1 MYGGTIMYKIAFLGA
16 GNMGGAMIR
25 AIIDMKAELA
35 SNIYVYD
42 RDIAKLNVFA
52 EETGVNVSKS
62 AVDAV
67 LDADVIFLA
76 IKPNVID
83 NVCEE
88 IKKSIGGKYIVSI
101 AAGVTV
107 RRMLDILG
115 DDTKIVRSIP
125 NLPAMVGAG
134 ITGLFYYN
142 FDNNDESA
150 NTYIQ
155 NLFETFGKTVIVPK
169 EQMIDEMIS
178 VTSSSPAYFCLMIE
192 AMADAAVKAGFPRQ
206 DALVMAEQAMLGTA
220 KLLLEKGIHPAV
232 LKDSVCSPGGTT
244 IEAVT
249 SLEEGGFRNSIIK
262 AMEACE
268 RKAVRK
274 EGYV

>member
-1 MYGGTIMYKIAFLGA
+1 MSKIAFLGA

-25 AIIDMKAELA
+25 AIIEMKAESA

-52 EETGVNVSKS
+52 EETGVHVSKS

-67 LDADVIFLA
+67 LAADVIFLA
-76 IKPNVID
+76 VKPNVID
-83 NVCEE
+83 NVCED
-88 IKKSIGGKYIVSI
+88 IKKSINGKYIVSI

-107 RRMLDILG
+107 SRMINILG
-115 DDTKIVRSIP
+115 VDTKLVRSIP

-142 FDNNDESA
+142 FCDDDDKSKS
-150 NTYIQ
+150 YIQ
-155 NLFETFGKTVIVPK
+155 KLFEAFGKTVIVSG

-178 VTSSSPAYFCLMIE
+178 VTSSSPAYFCLMID
-192 AMADAAVKAGFPRQ
+192 AMADAAVKAGFTRK
-206 DALVMAEQAMLGTA
+206 DAIIMAEQAMFGTA
-220 KLLLEKGIHPAV
+220 KLLLEKEIHPAV
-232 LKDSVCSPGGTT
+232 LKDNVCSPGGTT

-249 SLEEGGFRNSIIK
+249 ALEEGGFRNSIIK

-268 RKAVRK
+268 KKAVRK

>member
-1 MYGGTIMYKIAFLGA
+1 MYKIAFLGA

-25 AIIDMKAELA
+25 AIIDMKAETA

-52 EETGVNVSKS
+52 EETGVHVSKS

-67 LDADVIFLA
+67 LAADVIFLA
-76 IKPNVID
+76 VKPNVID
-83 NVCEE
+83 NVCED
-88 IKKSIGGKYIVSI
+88 IKKSINGKYVVSI

-107 RRMLDILG
+107 SRMLNILG
-115 DDTKIVRSIP
+115 DDTKLVRSIP

-142 FDNNDESA
+142 FENSDDKA
-150 NTYIQ
+150 NSYIQ
-155 NLFETFGKTVIVPK
+155 KLFEAFGKTVIVPK

-178 VTSSSPAYFCLMIE
+178 VTSSSPAYFCLMID
-192 AMADAAVKAGFPRQ
+192 AMADAAVKAGFPRK
-206 DALVMAEQAMLGTA
+206 DALIMAEQAMYGTA
-220 KLLLEKGIHPAV
+220 KLLIEKDIHPAV

-249 SLEEGGFRNSIIK
+249 ALEENGFRNSVIK

-268 RKAVRK
+268 KKAVRK

>member
-1 MYGGTIMYKIAFLGA
+1 MYKIAFLGA

-25 AIIDMKAELA
+25 AIVDMKAENA

-42 RDIAKLNVFA
+42 RDTDKLKAFA
-52 EETGVNVSKS
+52 EAVGVNISESSK
-62 AVDAV
+62 DAV
-67 LDADVIFLA
+67 MSADVIFLA
-76 IKPNVID
+76 VKPNVID

-88 IKKSIGGKYIVSI
+88 IKDCISGKYIVSI

-107 RRMLDILG
+107 SRMLDILG
-115 DDTKIVRSIP
+115 SDTKIVRSIP

-134 ITGLFYYN
+134 ITGIFYYN
-142 FDNNDESA
+142 YNINDSA
-150 NTYIQ
+150 VKAYIQ
-155 NLFETFGKTVIVPK
+155 KLFEAFGKVVVVDK
-169 EQMIDEMIS
+169 EKMIDEMIS

-192 AMADAAVKAGFPRQ
+192 AMADAAVKAGFTRK
-206 DALVMAEQAMLGTA
+206 DALIMAEQAMYGTA
-220 KLLLEKGIHPAV
+220 KLLIEKEIHPAV
-232 LKDSVCSPGGTT
+232 LKDNVCSPGGTT

-249 SLEEGGFRNSIIK
+249 SLEEGGFRSSIIK

-268 RKAVRK
+268 KKAVRK